1 MMLSELPSEI
11 IVHIA
16 EFLPST
22 SAITHLAGSCRRLYK
37 IIKAN
42 ESAIFRAFVQ
52 SKFAPT
58 PIPPATPASTPAFW
72 KDAACALVSR
82 SRALNRLGIIG
93 RFVVPPENITRIGF
107 QGTTRVDNPTLGYRP
122 AIDSHEIWNGDRWAD
137 RKEVLVWGAGHQV
150 VLRTKQS
157 GTQPHE
163 NWVLF
168 NDVEHATSYDDIC
181 GMHLIHPDSGSQEDN
196 TNHLILGRVRGDLA
210 HLALSEDTATHKYE
224 KRFMTYGLGLD
235 QTDLQGKILA
245 AHFDNGSIALYQT
258 ATTEKDVE
266 AFAWV
271 HAETDTLARSR
282 YSKLLS
288 SSRIAV
294 ATGKAKGSL
303 AISNISP
310 DGIAFERDMGISDLD
325 LHDQVGTPV
334 HANATAIAPLNN
346 HQLAGSP
353 GDVFLAAWGDR
364 TIR

>member
-1 MMLSELPSEI
+1 MLSQLPSEI

-22 SAITHLAGSCRRLYK
+22 SAVAYLARSCQRLY
-37 IIKAN
+37 IIITTN
-42 ESAIFRAFVQ
+42 ESAIYRAFVQ

-58 PIPPATPASTPAFW
+58 PIPAHTPAFW
-72 KDAACALVSR
+72 KDAARALTSR
-82 SRALNRLGIIG
+82 SRALDRLGIIG
-93 RFVVPPENITRIGF
+93 RFIIPPENIARIGF
-107 QGTTRVDNPTLGYRP
+107 QGTTRVDNPTIGYRP

-137 RKEVLVWGAGHQV
+137 RKEVLAWGAGHQL

-157 GTQPHE
+157 GSQPDE
-163 NWVLF
+163 KWVLF
-168 NDVEHATSYDDIC
+168 NDVEHASSYDDIC
-181 GMHLIHPDSGSQEDN
+181 GVHLIHPEAGTQEDN
-196 TNHLILGRVRGDLA
+196 TNHLIVGRVRGDLA
-210 HLALSEDTATHKYE
+210 HLVLSEDTATHHYE
-224 KRFMTYGLGLD
+224 QKFMTYGTGLD
-235 QTDLQGKILA
+235 QTDVHGTLLA
-245 AHFDNGSIALYQT
+245 AHFESGSIALYQT

-266 AFAWV
+266 AFAWI
-271 HAETDTLARSR
+271 HAETDTVARSR

-310 DGIAFERDMGISDLD
+310 DGIAFERDMGISGFDLN
-325 LHDQVGTPV
+325 DQVGNPV

-346 HQLAGSP
+346 HQLSESP